1 MIFDWLCGTDRFS
14 THGKWSVILKS
25 SETQSKIIN
34 PPLRE
39 IHLFPHSFAKSQS
52 SFSVSSLRSPRLCGE
67 IFYIAVPIEES

>member
-1 MIFDWLCGTDRFS
+1 MIFDWLCGSDRFS

-39 IHLFPHSFAKSQS
+39 IHLFPHSFAKS
-52 SFSVSSLRSPRLCGE
+52 R
-67 IFYIAVPIEES
+67 